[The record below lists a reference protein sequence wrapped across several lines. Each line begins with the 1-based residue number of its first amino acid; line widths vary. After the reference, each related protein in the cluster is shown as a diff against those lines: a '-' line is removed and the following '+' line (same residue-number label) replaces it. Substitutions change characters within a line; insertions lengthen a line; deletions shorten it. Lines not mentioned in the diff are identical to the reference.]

1 MRVWSSYNSHTLL
14 VGIQNGTATLG
25 DTLAVSFK
33 VEHIFTI
40 LSSNTTPRYLKTIQI
55 KTTQITVLFIIT
67 KSPNVH
73 QLVNK

>member
-1 MRVWSSYNSHTLL
+1 MRVWNNYNSHTLL

-25 DTLAVSFK
+25 DTLAVSLK
-33 VEHIFTI
+33 VKHIFTI

-55 KTTQITVLFIIT
+55 TVLFIIT

-73 QLVNK
+73 QLMNE